1 MPRLIVISN
10 RLPISIKSGTE
21 AGVYE
26 FVPSS
31 GGLVSA
37 LSSYIERRS
46 AEDPQFECVWVG
58 WPGGTVEPS
67 PRRPCALG

>member
-1 MPRLIVISN
+1 MPRLIMISN
-10 RLPISIKSGTE
+10 RLPFSIKSGAE

-26 FVPSS
+26 FAPSS

-46 AEDPQFECVWVG
+46 VEDLAN
-58 WPGGTVEPS
+58 EPC
-67 PRRPCALG
+67 P